1 MHIPF
6 SVSMYD
12 TPEPAP
18 GNSLLAKLSSS
29 AGGLLSSRLD
39 GENQSVF
46 PYLCVWGLRIS
57 FSLIKTYKDMP
68 PPQLLEQLARHRKW
82 EDLKTCLVRFN

>member
-1 MHIPF
+1 MIPF

-12 TPEPAP
+12 TPT
-18 GNSLLAKLSSS
+18 GTGGQLTFGKSSS
-29 AGGLLSSRLD
+29 AGGLLSSRLE

-57 FSLIKTYKDMP
+57 ISLIKTYKDMP
-68 PPQLLEQLARHRKW
+68 PPQLYSCAAQKVRGPQ
-82 EDLKTCLVRFN
+82 DLFSAL